1 VQRIDARVQPRNG
14 RYFELLR
21 REIPA
26 GRSVLDVGCGTAS
39 PVLHVEVLCSRYVG
53 VDRHAPALMEAKE
66 RRPTASFVVASHQ
79 ELADVFRPGSFEVVV
94 ALDFIEHLP
103 KPDALVFLDLVERLA
118 TERVVIFTPNGFLE
132 QRPYE
137 GNPWQEHLCGFSTAE
152 MRARGYRV
160 IGVNGFKPL
169 RGERAEPRFRPYV
182 WTKRLSL
189 ATTMAVENRP
199 TLAFQ
204 LLCVKDIAGRV
215 PTTRRRR
222 GSRLP
227 GAWSGRSGCSD
238 PSSRRRPAT

>member
-1 VQRIDARVQPRNG
+1 VQRIDARVQPRNE

-21 REIPA
+21 REIPS
-26 GRSVLDVGCGTAS
+26 GRSILDVGCGTAS
-39 PVLHVEVLCSRYVG
+39 PVLHVEIPSSRYVG
-53 VDRHAPALMEAKE
+53 VDLHAPALREAKE
-66 RRPTASFVVASHQ
+66 RWPIASFVVASHQ
-79 ELADVFRPGSFEVVV
+79 ELSEVFRPGSFEVVV

-118 TERVVIFTPNGFLE
+118 TERVVIFTPNGFLP

-169 RGERAEPRFRPYV
+169 RGEQAEPRFRPYA

-189 ATTMAVENRP
+189 ATTMAVEDRP
-199 TLAFQ
+199 KLAFQ
-204 LLCVKDIAGRV
+204 LLCVKDVG
-215 PTTRRRR
+215 
-222 GSRLP
+222 G
-227 GAWSGRSGCSD
+227 
-238 PSSRRRPAT
+238 